1 MTLLNISP
9 LDGRYQNKT
18 KDLAPIFS
26 EYGLIYYRLLVEI
39 KWFISLSENKGIT
52 ELPKLEPGSIKYL
65 EDIYKISFAYQL

>member
-1 MTLLNISP
+1 MNLLNISP

-39 KWFISLSENKGIT
+39 KWFISLMKTRYNK
-52 ELPKLEPGSIKYL
+52 LPKLSQIL
-65 EDIYKISFAYQL
+65 LNI